1 MNGVIEPGVRPDGPT
16 ISVRVGMPKSD
27 GFRTWSED
35 DFAAFE
41 AIYPVEQGPVR
52 PGAAA
57 QPSIALLADVVRVGG
72 AMSGV
77 DRGWPRGQRFGSKM
91 YRRQVRAQQLC

>member
-1 MNGVIEPGVRPDGPT
+1 MRQDDPT
-16 ISVRVGMPKSD
+16 IGVRVGMPKSD

-35 DFAAFE
+35 DIAAFE

-57 QPSIALLADVVRVGG
+57 QPSVAMLADVVRAWAGG
-72 AMSGV
+72 NV
-77 DRGWPRGQRFGSKM
+77 RGGS
-91 YRRQVRAQQLC
+91 RLAAGPAVREQNVPAPVRAQQLC

>member
-1 MNGVIEPGVRPDGPT
+1 MRL
-16 ISVRVGMPKSD
+16 GMPKGD
-27 GFRTWSED
+27 GFRSWSED
-35 DFAAFE
+35 DIAAFE
-41 AIYPVEQGPVR
+41 AIYPVAQGPVR
-52 PGAAA
+52 PGA
-57 QPSIALLADVVRVGG
+57 SVALLADVVRVGG